1 MKPDSRCLLLPLLL
15 QAGLTLANDEL
26 SAGSRHRCVP
36 NADRTGWECAESGNG
51 GRDNSKATIPTP
63 EPEPEPIAEST
74 PTEPE
79 STPLPE
85 PYLEPATAV
94 ASEPTPAPPPL
105 VAAPPEEATPL
116 SDFYRAVPEHEP
128 TTSPSPETVMSEPQA
143 ISSAPEPEPAVAP
156 EPEPI
161 ASEPV
166 AIEPE
171 PEAPVATEPEPAL
184 AAEPAPEPAPSEPV
198 LEPEPAPV
206 STATPVSDAPAEAP
220 APEPA
225 ASSAPAASAWQLSDL
240 ATARD
245 FANLNGNAYTLQ
257 LADAASPQ
265 AFPQLIAELGLAPA
279 SCYVLKVKRDG
290 QDWWLLAHGEFADAN
305 TAKSLLARLP
315 NVPGLTRNW
324 PRKIQYLQR
333 EFDTVGR

>member
-15 QAGLTLANDEL
+15 QASLTLANDEL

-36 NADRTGWECAESGNG
+36 NADRTGWECSGSGN
-51 GRDNSKATIPTP
+51 DNRTEATAAAP
-63 EPEPEPIAEST
+63 ELEPAVAAAPS
-74 PTEPE
+74 EPE

-85 PYLEPATAV
+85 PYLEPATSTAE
-94 ASEPTPAPPPL
+94 EPAPAPPPL
-105 VAAPPEEATPL
+105 VAAPPEDATPL
-116 SDFYRAVPEHEP
+116 SDFYRAVPEPEP
-128 TTSPSPETVMSEPQA
+128 TASPAPETVMSEPQA
-143 ISSAPEPEPAVAP
+143 VSSAPESAPEPEPAA
-156 EPEPI
+156 
-161 ASEPV
+161 EPV
-166 AIEPE
+166 PT
-171 PEAPVATEPEPAL
+171 PVE
-184 AAEPAPEPAPSEPV
+184 PEPAPSEPV
-198 LEPEPAPV
+198 AIESEPVAPVASEPVPEPVPPAPVPEPEPEPV
-206 STATPVSDAPAEAP
+206 S
-220 APEPA
+220 APEPV
-225 ASSAPAASAWQLSDL
+225 ASSAVAAWQLSDL

-245 FANLNGNAYTLQ
+245 FASLNGNAYTLQ

-265 AFPQLIAELGLAPA
+265 AFPRLIAELGLAPA

-333 EFDTVGR
+333 EFDTVGP